1 MKKVVVSLF
10 MLANIA
16 LVSCSKDLMSPAD
29 ETVSASNARAAAA
42 APDTA
47 KNKKP
52 CKDSTNHTDSTRHER
67 DSLQHDHPKND
78 TLKANKPPKDTVNQG
93 GQKPKKKK
101 GR

>member
-16 LVSCSKDLMSPAD
+16 LVSCSKDLMSPVD
-29 ETVSASNARAAAA
+29 ETASASNARAAAA
-42 APDTA
+42 APDTT

-52 CKDSTNHTDSTRHER
+52 CKDSTRNER
-67 DSLQHDHPKND
+67 DSLQHDRPKND